1 MHALGHCSKQEAKKI
16 SLVVANQPL
25 VVAHIPKYHHKIKIV
40 DHSRPLEMS
49 DQEEEDRSLNIS
61 LHMSCSIYMSSF
73 TNKRFW
79 NNLHSDKIPV
89 VV

>member
-49 DQEEEDRSLNIS
+49 DQEEEDRSLNKSTHELFHI
-61 LHMSCSIYMSSF
+61 HVQFY
-73 TNKRFW
+73 
-79 NNLHSDKIPV
+79 
-89 VV
+89 